1 MSEAIT
7 PVDKITNNGNTALHV
22 AVGSSSKNNKFLEE
36 LLEMTPAEN
45 TLVDV
50 QNSDGST
57 PLHVAAIVGNTEAAK
72 ILKEEN
78 REVFSGRSG
87 DELLVLAISSK
98 NWKFANDLLY
108 CYETIHSEAV
118 LMAMSQNY
126 PPRYKFWD
134 GLEDYLEYEDD
145 ELEKAWKERFHSST
159 WSRHTCAAK
168 LWTLFFLGT

>member
-1 MSEAIT
+1 WYCS
-7 PVDKITNNGNTALHV
+7 
-22 AVGSSSKNNKFLEE
+22 
-36 LLEMTPAEN
+36 EMTPAEN

-98 NWKFANDLLY
+98 NWIN
-108 CYETIHSEAV
+108 S
-118 LMAMSQNY
+118 SN
-126 PPRYKFWD
+126 
-134 GLEDYLEYEDD
+134 YLEYEDD
-145 ELEKAWKERFHSST
+145 ELEKAWEERFHSSA

-168 LWTLFFLGT
+168 LWTLFFLGR